1 MEKYR
6 SVIHSKTGNNIT
18 AFILENDATWVGREK
33 EIFHA
38 TPLYCEDG
46 QIIEMIF
53 VKTYIKKNKTV
64 VYAYFRKK
72 AGEQELKIN
81 ISGES
86 KAHKVAKE
94 NIYEGIC
101 SGKIKINGKELN
113 KEKVKNISMEYR
125 TSSND
130 YIIPDVI
137 ILFKEEDSVYGKGIF
152 IEIQLSNQTE
162 NETDER
168 SYDRLIRGL
177 SGVWLGWDDFDNDMN
192 VIGDDIK
199 IKPYKILLNEIEDIK
214 QKEFLNKINRYGE
227 IVDDK
232 MLELKSSYYKIYK
245 YNLEDFKDKC
255 IDVKKEIIE
264 KISNEILEGK
274 NIINNQFE
282 SKINEINKNKESI
295 NDTLK
300 LIQDISSGEKNL
312 KQKALEIKNE
322 ILGIKNSIKNIQYP
336 KLEDIKKESKVIKLI
351 EEVYEYIINE
361 AVKTGRESKNKI
373 IEGVWK
379 R

>member
-101 SGKIKINGKELN
+101 SGKIVISPSIVIKLTWSISS
-113 KEKVKNISMEYR
+113 EK
-125 TSSND
+125 TSRSG
-130 YIIPDVI
+130 VI
-137 ILFKEEDSVYGKGIF
+137 ILNFNFF
-152 IEIQLSNQTE
+152 IVFI
-162 NETDER
+162 
-168 SYDRLIRGL
+168 
-177 SGVWLGWDDFDNDMN
+177 
-192 VIGDDIK
+192 
-199 IKPYKILLNEIEDIK
+199 
-214 QKEFLNKINRYGE
+214 
-227 IVDDK
+227 
-232 MLELKSSYYKIYK
+232 
-245 YNLEDFKDKC
+245 
-255 IDVKKEIIE
+255 
-264 KISNEILEGK
+264 
-274 NIINNQFE
+274 
-282 SKINEINKNKESI
+282 
-295 NDTLK
+295 
-300 LIQDISSGEKNL
+300 
-312 KQKALEIKNE
+312 
-322 ILGIKNSIKNIQYP
+322 
-336 KLEDIKKESKVIKLI
+336 
-351 EEVYEYIINE
+351 
-361 AVKTGRESKNKI
+361 
-373 IEGVWK
+373 
-379 R
+379 